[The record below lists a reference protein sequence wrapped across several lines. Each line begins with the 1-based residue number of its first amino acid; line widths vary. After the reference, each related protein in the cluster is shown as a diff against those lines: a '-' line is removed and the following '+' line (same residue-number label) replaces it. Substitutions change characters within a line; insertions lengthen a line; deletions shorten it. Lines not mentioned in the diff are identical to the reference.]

1 MNQCIAWKCKNC
13 QSILFPKTFR
23 CSNCKK
29 SDFDKINLLNP
40 KLITFTV
47 VSVTSKHFKP
57 PIILG
62 VIEYDCK
69 IKIIHKINIP
79 IDQIQTFNLP
89 QFIDAKFIEY
99 VNF

>member
-1 MNQCIAWKCKNC
+1 MNQFIAWKCKNC
-13 QSILFPKTFR
+13 QSILFPKAFR

-29 SDFDKINLLNP
+29 SDFDKIKLLNP

-62 VIEYDCK
+62 LIEYDCK

-89 QFIDAKFIEY
+89 QFINAKFIEY